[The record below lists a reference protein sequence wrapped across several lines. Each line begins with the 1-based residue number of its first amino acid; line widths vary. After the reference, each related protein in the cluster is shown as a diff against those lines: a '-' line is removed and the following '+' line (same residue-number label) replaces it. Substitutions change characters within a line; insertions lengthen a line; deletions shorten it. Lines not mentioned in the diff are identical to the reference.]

1 MLFGVVKGGIEGNH
15 IFFFIKSR
23 LSTNTDLKIRFLSK
37 MLPKVLVCNFRD
49 PVSRKNYCH
58 DLRTSNQPWGEI
70 HTARN
75 KGYPLAAST
84 AQVSQVNH
92 FGSRFSGHLSV
103 GHGPK
108 TTPRL

>member
-49 PVSRKNYCH
+49 PVSRKNYCR
-58 DLRTSNQPWGEI
+58 DLRTSNQPWGEV
-70 HTARN
+70 HTVGN

-84 AQVSQVNH
+84 A
-92 FGSRFSGHLSV
+92 
-103 GHGPK
+103 
-108 TTPRL
+108 